1 MPRHPPSEATLKAR
15 IATQLARLARL
26 MPDDGRVTT
35 NPRLSSWP
43 GWMDRLVDDLVR
55 LSAHDP
61 LEALRGLRSLDG
73 RVGTARSYEEGTAAE
88 VEAILDRQDQTCGRY
103 RDFCLALVHADPDT
117 LVERVFVLATEP
129 GLLGC
134 DEVFPQ
140 PLLDALGR
148 DGREAVVRRLV
159 EAHDA
164 ESRTSPRDSWDW
176 NPNRSVT
183 ELLLA
188 DSDVGHVLATIDR
201 LGLRARVRPA
211 PVVRYLLRHR
221 AFGEEFMTWM
231 RRAIADIPI
240 VEGDLG
246 FVDDA
251 EEARLRVDR
260 EAVAVCEAQGLA
272 DLAQEIR
279 HAAFE
284 ILLDTAQLREWLER
298 LPATRRVQEEA
309 GALRHIAAYPDRAR
323 ALLALLDW
331 PDLEAAAQLVMRHHD
346 EMSGQSCLT
355 FNEAARLLEPIAPR
369 AAMLLYRRAAF
380 NQFSVGMGLADGG
393 PQLVT
398 CAELWARH
406 PDDSCESHAGFM
418 SRLEHERNSWR

>member
-1 MPRHPPSEATLKAR
+1 MPRHPPGETTLKAR
-15 IATQLARLARL
+15 IARQLARLARL
-26 MPDDGRVTT
+26 MPDDGRVTA
-35 NPRLSSWP
+35 NPRLASWP
-43 GWMDRLVDDLVR
+43 GWMDRLIDDLVQ
-55 LSAHDP
+55 LSSHDP
-61 LEALRGLRSLDG
+61 LEALRGLRSLDD
-73 RVGTARSYEEGTAAE
+73 RVGTARSYEEGTEAE
-88 VEAILDRQDQTCGRY
+88 VEAILDRQDQACGRY
-103 RDFCLALVHADPDT
+103 HDFCLALLQTDPET

-134 DEVFPQ
+134 DEAFPQ

-148 DGREAVVRRLV
+148 GGREAVVRRLI

-164 ESRTSPRDSWDW
+164 ESRTLPRDSWDW
-176 NPNRSVT
+176 NPNWSVT

-188 DSDVGHVLATIDR
+188 DPDVGHVLATIDR
-201 LGLRARVRPA
+201 PGLRERVRPA
-211 PVVRYLLRHR
+211 LVVRFLLRHR
-221 AFGEEFMTWM
+221 AFGAEFMAWM
-231 RRAIADIPI
+231 RRTIADITI
-240 VEGDLG
+240 VESDLG
-246 FVDDA
+246 FVDDE

-279 HAAFE
+279 HAGFE
-284 ILLDTAQLREWLER
+284 ILLDTAQLRDWLER

-323 ALLALLDW
+323 ALLALLGW
-331 PDLEAAAQLVMRHHD
+331 PDLEAAARLVIRHHD
-346 EMSGQSCLT
+346 EMDGQSCRT
-355 FNEAARLLEPIAPR
+355 FNKAARLLEPTAPR

-393 PQLVT
+393 PQLAR
-398 CAELWARH
+398 CEGLWARH

-418 SRLEHERNSWR
+418 SRLEHERDSWR

>member
-1 MPRHPPSEATLKAR
+1 MPRHLPGEATLKASITR
-15 IATQLARLARL
+15 QLVRLARL
-26 MPDDGRVTT
+26 MPDDGQVTAS
-35 NPRLSSWP
+35 PRLASWP
-43 GWMDRLVDDLVR
+43 GWIDRLIDDLVR

-61 LEALRGLRSLDG
+61 LEALRGLRSLDD
-73 RVGTARSYEEGTAAE
+73 RVGMARNYQEATEAE
-88 VEAILDRQDQTCGRY
+88 VKPIVDRQDRTYGLY
-103 RDFCLALVHADPDT
+103 PDFCLALVQADPDT

-148 DGREAVVRRLV
+148 GGREAVVRRLV
-159 EAHDA
+159 EAHEA

-176 NPNRSVT
+176 NPNWSVT

-188 DSDVGHVLATIDR
+188 DPDAGHVLATIDR
-201 LGLRARVRPA
+201 LGLRDRVRPA

-221 AFGEEFMTWM
+221 AFGAEFLTWM
-231 RRAIADIPI
+231 RRAIADISL
-240 VEGDLG
+240 VENDLS

-260 EAVAVCEAQGLA
+260 EAVAVCEAEGLA

-284 ILLDTAQLREWLER
+284 ILLDTAQLRDWRER
-298 LPATRRVQEEA
+298 LPATCCVQEEA

-323 ALLALLDW
+323 ALLALLEW
-331 PDLEAAAQLVMRHHD
+331 PDLEAAARLVMRHHD
-346 EMSGQSCLT
+346 EMSGQSCMT
-355 FNEAARLLEPIAPR
+355 FNRAARLLEPAAPR
-369 AAMLLYRRAAF
+369 AAMLLYRRAALC
-380 NQFSVGMGLADGG
+380 QLSIGMGLADGR
-393 PQLVT
+393 PQLAR
-398 CAELWARH
+398 CAELWTRH

-418 SRLEHERNSWR
+418 SRLEHERDSWR